1 MQAKVFVVAAFVL
14 TFAAGVLTGALIVRK
29 LSPPAPPWAR
39 MGEHPSGRNPAP
51 PPLRMEILKSQIN
64 LDATQSQRIAE
75 IITRGHEQLRQ
86 NFGQLRLSSHQ
97 VFKQMAAEIDSVLT
111 PEQRQK
117 FHAEFPLPHW
127 KKLRRPRRMPE
138 DSLDAKF

>member
-1 MQAKVFVVAAFVL
+1 MQAKAFVVAAFVL
-14 TFAAGVLTGALIVRK
+14 TFAAGVLTGALVVRK

-39 MGEHPSGRNPAP
+39 MGDRPSGRNPAP
-51 PPLRMEILKSQIN
+51 PLRMEVLKSQLN
-64 LDATQSQRIAE
+64 LDAAQSQQVAE
-75 IITRGHEQLRQ
+75 ILARGHEQLRQ
-86 NFGQLRLSSHQ
+86 NFGQLQLSSHQ

-127 KKLRRPRRMPE
+127 KKLRRSRRMPA
-138 DSLDAKF
+138 DSFDVKF